1 MMPLEVGDLIG
12 RIIGA
17 GPGQVI
23 TQPNVSI
30 ATWIALSCLD
40 WPDGRNRLVTEA
52 MNFPTNLYIFREME
66 RLGARLVK
74 VPSPDGIRIPVE
86 DMLAAIDEQTR
97 LVAVSHVLFRSSY
110 VQDLAAIVERA
121 HSAGALVLADLYQS
135 AGSVPVNVTRLRL
148 DFATGGSVK
157 WLCGGP
163 GVGYLYVRPDLA
175 TQLRPRLTGWM
186 AHRNPF
192 AFEDDPIEYAGGM
205 MRFAHGTPAIPSLCA
220 ARSGF
225 EIIAEVGVERI
236 REKSLRQ
243 TSRLMSLA
251 GDAGIRLRMP
261 RNPAER
267 GGVVTLDVPQGH
279 EVTNELLRK
288 DVLVDYRPGA
298 GIRVAPHFYTTDAE
312 VDETIRQVVRAL
324 DGVMARGGR

>member
-1 MMPLEVGDLIG
+1 
-12 RIIGA
+12 
-17 GPGQVI
+17 
-23 TQPNVSI
+23 
-30 ATWIALSCLD
+30 
-40 WPDGRNRLVTEA
+40 
-52 MNFPTNLYIFREME
+52 
-66 RLGARLVK
+66 
-74 VPSPDGIRIPVE
+74 
-86 DMLAAIDEQTR
+86 
-97 LVAVSHVLFRSSY
+97 
-110 VQDLAAIVERA
+110 
-121 HSAGALVLADLYQS
+121 
-135 AGSVPVNVTRLRL
+135 
-148 DFATGGSVK
+148 
-157 WLCGGP
+157 
-163 GVGYLYVRPDLA
+163 
-175 TQLRPRLTGWM
+175 
-186 AHRNPF
+186 
-192 AFEDDPIEYAGGM
+192 M

-312 VDETIRQVVRAL
+312 VDEAIRQVVRAL
-324 DGVMARGGR
+324 DGVMARAGR